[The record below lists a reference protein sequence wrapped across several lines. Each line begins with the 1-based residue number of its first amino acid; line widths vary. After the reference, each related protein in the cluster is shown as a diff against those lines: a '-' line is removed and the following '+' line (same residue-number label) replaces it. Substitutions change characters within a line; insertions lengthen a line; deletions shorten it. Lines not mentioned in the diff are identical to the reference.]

1 MLQSVL
7 NGHTSRVGS
16 TKVDKKT
23 AEKLLKIYK
32 GYLVKDR
39 RMQTKFDEM
48 TADEVIRAFKPFL
61 ENKQV
66 TNEVAPEGWE
76 KTVKAMKDEPGID
89 NPWALA
95 WWMKGKGYQS
105 HKK

>member
-1 MLQSVL
+1 M
-7 NGHTSRVGS
+7 
-16 TKVDKKT
+16 
-23 AEKLLKIYK
+23 
-32 GYLVKDR
+32 
-39 RMQTKFDEM
+39 
-48 TADEVIRAFKPFL
+48 
-61 ENKQV
+61 ENKKV

-95 WWMKGKGYQS
+95 WWMKGQGFKS

>member
-48 TADEVIRAFKPFL
+48 TADEAIRAFKPFL
-61 ENKQV
+61 ENKQLKEFQIDYIWQDNQCWRV
-66 TNEVAPEGWE
+66 DDEGNWTKAPRH
-76 KTVKAMKDEPGID
+76 KC
-89 NPWALA
+89 
-95 WWMKGKGYQS
+95 GK
-105 HKK
+105 